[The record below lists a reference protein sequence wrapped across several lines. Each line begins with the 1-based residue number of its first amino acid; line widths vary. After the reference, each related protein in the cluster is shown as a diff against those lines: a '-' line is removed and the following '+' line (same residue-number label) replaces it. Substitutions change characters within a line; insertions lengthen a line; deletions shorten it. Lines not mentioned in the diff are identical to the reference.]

1 MKGKT
6 IIMDSRTEE
15 ILKRCSSIEAIK
27 GLSDEEKELLRE
39 QADKN
44 DRMQCNNDFLGSNR
58 NVKFFT
64 FNLPRKLACPGRTDI
79 CARGCYQAISEEMLK
94 EKGRDSQVLYS
105 RKLNWFLAEQDDFV
119 ERILKEIMRRK
130 PKADQR
136 IIFRIHASGDFYSE
150 EYLKKW
156 MKIALITKLKNKNYD
171 FVAYTKSYS
180 EINNVLSNQ
189 AGLWKL
195 YQEAYNA
202 AKIAIPQEKELSLA
216 DFNLNIIA
224 SYMDD
229 TEEEKKRIAEKWNL
243 PVYFVTE
250 DNSLELT
257 DCEADPCSECLKCYT
272 FPMENV
278 VTRLR

>member
-1 MKGKT
+1 
-6 IIMDSRTEE
+6 MDSRTEE

-180 EINNVLSNQ
+180 ELNNVLSNR

>member
-1 MKGKT
+1 
-6 IIMDSRTEE
+6 MDSRTEE

-202 AKIAIPQEKELSLA
+202 AKIAIPQEKEFSLA

>member
-1 MKGKT
+1 MKGKI

-15 ILKRCSSIEAIK
+15 ILKRCFSIEAIK

-180 EINNVLSNQ
+180 ELNNVLSNR

>member
-1 MKGKT
+1 
-6 IIMDSRTEE
+6 MDSRTEE

-180 EINNVLSNQ
+180 ELNNVLSNQ

-229 TEEEKKRIAEKWNL
+229 TEEEKKHIAEKWNL

>member
-1 MKGKT
+1 
-6 IIMDSRTEE
+6 MDSRTEE

-27 GLSDEEKELLRE
+27 GLSDEEKELLRQ

-136 IIFRIHASGDFYSE
+136 IIFRIHASGDLYSE

-180 EINNVLSNQ
+180 ELNNVLSNQ

-202 AKIAIPQEKELSLA
+202 AKIAIPQEKKLSLA

>member
-180 EINNVLSNQ
+180 ELNNVLSNQ

-202 AKIAIPQEKELSLA
+202 AKIAIPQEKKLSLA

-272 FPMENV
+272 FPMENI

>member
-1 MKGKT
+1 
-6 IIMDSRTEE
+6 MDSRTEE

-180 EINNVLSNQ
+180 ELNNVLSNQ

-216 DFNLNIIA
+216 DFNLNIVA

>member
-1 MKGKT
+1 
-6 IIMDSRTEE
+6 MDSRTEE
-15 ILKRCSSIEAIK
+15 ILKRCFSIEAIK

-156 MKIALITKLKNKNYD
+156 MKIALITKLRNKNYD

-180 EINNVLSNQ
+180 ELNNVLSNQ

-229 TEEEKKRIAEKWNL
+229 TEEQKKRIAEKWNL

>member
-1 MKGKT
+1 
-6 IIMDSRTEE
+6 MDSRTEE

-180 EINNVLSNQ
+180 EINNVLRNQ

>member
-1 MKGKT
+1 
-6 IIMDSRTEE
+6 MDSRTEE
-15 ILKRCSSIEAIK
+15 ILKRCFSIEAIK

-180 EINNVLSNQ
+180 ELNNVLSNR

>member
-1 MKGKT
+1 
-6 IIMDSRTEE
+6 MDSRTEE

-136 IIFRIHASGDFYSE
+136 IIFRIHASCDFYSE

>member
-1 MKGKT
+1 
-6 IIMDSRTEE
+6 MDSRSEE
-15 ILKRCSSIEAIK
+15 ILKRCFSIEAIK

-156 MKIALITKLKNKNYD
+156 MKIALITKLRNKNYD

-180 EINNVLSNQ
+180 ELNNVLSNQ

>member
-1 MKGKT
+1 
-6 IIMDSRTEE
+6 MDSRTEE

-119 ERILKEIMRRK
+119 ERILKEIIRRK

-180 EINNVLSNQ
+180 ELNNVLSNQ

>member
-180 EINNVLSNQ
+180 ELNNVLSNQ

-272 FPMENV
+272 FPMENI